1 MTTTCLFS
9 QVSLVSSSNGNT
21 YVLNGGFEEPLI
33 YDPWTIPSWGDGG
46 SLGVGLPSYVGSAVR
61 LYQWSTEH
69 GSEIAQEINFDK
81 EQLVLLFWLKPLPE
95 NNEIIFKVLFDGYVI
110 FNHTYTGA
118 NEQYDWVNI
127 QIMLEPI
134 FSTYE
139 LTTGVHEIRFH
150 ISEGIGSIPD
160 PMPSVAIDE
169 VSILSAEEVNQNPT
183 LSLEPTATE
192 LPWLE
197 QEPLAIYLELTIQ
210 NVSSL
215 KRYSFEFNYN
225 RTVLE
230 FIGSKM
236 DDYFYTTTGGWIGNG
251 FQGNLSR
258 SFTGSATMFVY
269 AFKILNIGITHV
281 DIVNAS
287 LWTDNGLSIS
297 HNVTTCTIT
306 IKSLEE
312 WIDGEYAVLDS
323 EYEDYR
329 NSHSYI
335 DLEFTDISN
344 ERNQWISE
352 YNSLNTTYTQYS
364 ESHSHSDTEYNSL
377 LSENQSLRT
386 SQNLNYILIIISVIL
401 AATTFYFALVKKKT

>member
-1 MTTTCLFS
+1 
-9 QVSLVSSSNGNT
+9 
-21 YVLNGGFEEPLI
+21 
-33 YDPWTIPSWGDGG
+33 
-46 SLGVGLPSYVGSAVR
+46 
-61 LYQWSTEH
+61 
-69 GSEIAQEINFDK
+69 
-81 EQLVLLFWLKPLPE
+81 
-95 NNEIIFKVLFDGYVI
+95 
-110 FNHTYTGA
+110 
-118 NEQYDWVNI
+118 
-127 QIMLEPI
+127 
-134 FSTYE
+134 
-139 LTTGVHEIRFH
+139 
-150 ISEGIGSIPD
+150 
-160 PMPSVAIDE
+160 MPSVAIDE